1 MLTSG
6 RRISRTEAIVR
17 ERAFLKRG
25 RSRCLSGLVLNG
37 GELGV
42 LVRHVIVQ
50 RPRAR
55 LGR

>member
-1 MLTSG
+1 M
-6 RRISRTEAIVR
+6 ER
-17 ERAFLKRG
+17 ERSFLKRG
-25 RSRCLSGLVLNG
+25 SSRYLSGLVLNG

-42 LVRHVIVQ
+42 LVRRVFVQ